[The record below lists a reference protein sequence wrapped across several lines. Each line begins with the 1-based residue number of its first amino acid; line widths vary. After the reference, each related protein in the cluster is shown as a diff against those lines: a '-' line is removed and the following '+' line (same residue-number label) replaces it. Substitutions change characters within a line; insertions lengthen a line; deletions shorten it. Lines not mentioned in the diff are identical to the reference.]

1 MISKKTLPSTV
12 IDWAVFSTILF
23 TLLGTQTS
31 CTHDVVQASNSRR
44 IDSMVTREYAEK
56 VTIEYSDSGF
66 LKARIFSPLLVAVK
80 QPTQPYMELNK
91 GLKVDFYERDGK
103 IQSYLTAEYG
113 ISYPDEKQ
121 IIVRNNVEILNVK
134 GEMLNTEELKW
145 DQKNRKIVTDKFV
158 KITTPDQIITG
169 KGLESDEAFSEWEIL
184 NVSGTINIPHDQIPR
199 PRSVVPGRGRY

>member
-1 MISKKTLPSTV
+1 MNTRVRHTYSNIYGMILPL
-12 IDWAVFSTILF
+12 ILFVFSGF
-23 TLLGTQTS
+23 QSS
-31 CTHDVVQASNSRR
+31 CTHDVEQPSNSRR
-44 IDSMVTREYAEK
+44 TDSMVTREYAEK
-56 VTIEYSDSGF
+56 VTIEYTDSGF

-91 GLKVDFYERDGK
+91 GLKVDFYERDGN

-113 ISYPDEKQ
+113 ISYPDEKK
-121 IIVRNNVEILNVK
+121 IIVRNNVEILSVK

-169 KGLESDEAFSEWEIL
+169 KGLESDEAFSNWEIL
-184 NVSGTINIPHDQIPR
+184 NVSGTINIPHDQISHS
-199 PRSVVPGRGRY
+199 RSVVPGRGRY

>member
-1 MISKKTLPSTV
+1 
-12 IDWAVFSTILF
+12 
-23 TLLGTQTS
+23 
-31 CTHDVVQASNSRR
+31 
-44 IDSMVTREYAEK
+44 
-56 VTIEYSDSGF
+56 
-66 LKARIFSPLLVAVK
+66 
-80 QPTQPYMELNK
+80 
-91 GLKVDFYERDGK
+91 VDFYERDGK

-169 KGLESDEAFSEWEIL
+169 TGLESDEAFSEWEIL

>member
-1 MISKKTLPSTV
+1 MNLKKELSQPVTPWLFLSILIV
-12 IDWAVFSTILF
+12 IFGI
-23 TLLGTQTS
+23 QTS
-31 CTHDVVQASNSRR
+31 CTHDAIQPSNNRR
-44 IDSMVTREYAEK
+44 TDSMVTREYAEK
-56 VTIEYSDSGF
+56 VTIEYTDSGF

-113 ISYPDEKQ
+113 ISYPDEKK

-169 KGLESDEAFSEWEIL
+169 QGLESDEAFSNWEIL
-184 NVSGTINIPHDQIPR
+184 NVSGTINIPHDQISR

>member
-1 MISKKTLPSTV
+1 MISKKILPSTV

-44 IDSMVTREYAEK
+44 TDSMVTREYAEK

>member
-44 IDSMVTREYAEK
+44 TDSMVTREYAEK

>member
-1 MISKKTLPSTV
+1 MNSEKRHSHSDIYGMILVLSLF
-12 IDWAVFSTILF
+12 VFSGI
-23 TLLGTQTS
+23 QTS
-31 CTHDVVQASNSRR
+31 CTHDVALSSNNRKT
-44 IDSMVTREYAEK
+44 DSMVTREYAEK
-56 VTIEYSDSGF
+56 VTIEYTDSGF
-66 LKARIFSPLLVAVK
+66 LKARIFSPILVAVK

-113 ISYPDEKQ
+113 ISYPDEKK

-169 KGLESDEAFSEWEIL
+169 KGLESDEAFSNWEIL
-184 NVSGTINIPHDQIPR
+184 NVSGTINIPHDQISHS
-199 PRSVVPGRGRY
+199 RSVVPGRGRY

>member
-1 MISKKTLPSTV
+1 
-12 IDWAVFSTILF
+12 
-23 TLLGTQTS
+23 
-31 CTHDVVQASNSRR
+31 
-44 IDSMVTREYAEK
+44 MVTREYAEK

>member
-1 MISKKTLPSTV
+1 MNSPKRHAHSDIYGMILLFSLF
-12 IDWAVFSTILF
+12 VFSGF
-23 TLLGTQTS
+23 QTS
-31 CTHDVVQASNSRR
+31 CTHEASLPSNNRKT
-44 IDSMVTREYAEK
+44 DSMVTREYAEK
-56 VTIEYSDSGF
+56 VTIEYTDSGF
-66 LKARIFSPLLVAVK
+66 LKARIFSPILVAVK

-91 GLKVDFYERDGK
+91 GLKVDFYERNGK

-113 ISYPDEKQ
+113 ISYPDEKK

-169 KGLESDEAFSEWEIL
+169 KGLESDEAFSSWEIL
-184 NVSGTINIPHDQIPR
+184 NVSGTINIPHDQISHS
-199 PRSVVPGRGRY
+199 RSVVPGRGRY